1 MKVSVDQIKEE
12 VSKLISYKPLS
23 ETSFYFLCT
32 KKARLQY
39 FLKFIQSE
47 KLLKSTF
54 SKDEILELNFHL
66 AKTEQD
72 IKDHYLLTSQ
82 SLPEAYSSNELQ
94 KQLKQGVKDYK
105 KSMNEFIRKNKRSK
119 IGRLRLKFL
128 FS

>member
-1 MKVSVDQIKEE
+1 MRISLDQIKEE
-12 VSKLISYKPLS
+12 ISKLISYKPLS
-23 ETSFYFLCT
+23 KTSFYFLCT

-72 IKDHYLLTSQ
+72 IQGHHLLASQ
-82 SLPEAYSSNELQ
+82 SLTAAYSSNELQ
-94 KQLKQGVKDYK
+94 KQLKQRVKDYK
-105 KSMNEFIRKNKRSK
+105 KPMNEFIRKNKRSK
-119 IGRLRLKFL
+119 IGRLKLKFL